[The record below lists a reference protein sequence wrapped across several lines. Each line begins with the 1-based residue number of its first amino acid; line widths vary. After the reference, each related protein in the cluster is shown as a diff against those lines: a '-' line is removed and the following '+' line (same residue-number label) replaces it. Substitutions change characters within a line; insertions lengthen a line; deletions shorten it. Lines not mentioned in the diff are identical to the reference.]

1 MTALDQAKVLLGI
14 SDTSKDTVLSL
25 CSEIA
30 EQDIRSITHMSAY
43 ALVDT
48 LLQARMIQVIYLQ
61 LGNEV
66 VSSQSFSGVSETFIP
81 EYPAN
86 ILNVLRSYRKL
97 KTI

>member
-1 MTALDQAKVLLGI
+1 MIALEQAKLLLGI
-14 SDTSKDTVLSL
+14 SDNSKDAVLSL
-25 CSEIA
+25 CGEIA
-30 EQDIRSITHMSAY
+30 EQDIRSISHIADFT
-43 ALVDT
+43 LVDT